1 MLCPLK
7 FLINTW
13 LRPFDGFVKKYRR
26 FSKAPPPGGS
36 LPMPLFDRFDQKHQV
51 PVGNCAGSHLFV
63 SRHWENVCFD
73 NVRMVSR
80 TLSLIAA
87 TPVSTSRIA
96 VPTHLHRNVA
106 ARPRQH
112 ADGQHDKYRTSTA

>member
-7 FLINTW
+7 FLVNTW

-63 SRHWENVCFD
+63 SRHWENVRFD
-73 NVRMVSR
+73 MVNMINIEPR
-80 TLSLIAA
+80 QLDILGKT
-87 TPVSTSRIA
+87 RIA
-96 VPTHLHRNVA
+96 SLSQE
-106 ARPRQH
+106 RQI
-112 ADGQHDKYRTSTA
+112 RC